1 MISFLNVVTSALS
14 SIQKK
19 KDQILYHASEEQFYA
34 DIKTGNTIDR
44 VPVKDSSA
52 GKSLTFVQNTKTLQ
66 LKNGAGTVIDS
77 EVIPTTTP
85 SDFSLNVQNG
95 HLYIN

>member
-14 SIQKK
+14 SVQKK

-34 DIKTGNTIDR
+34 DIKTGNQVDR
-44 VPVKDSSA
+44 VPIKDSSA
-52 GKSLTFVQNTKTLQ
+52 GKSLNFVTSTKTLQ
-66 LKNGAGTVIDS
+66 LKNEAGNILDS

-85 SDFSLNVQNG
+85 SDFSLNVQDG